1 MMPQYTKKAE
11 MALSL
16 AKQTSKELRQNYIG
30 TEHILL
36 GLLREDT
43 GVAARVLQDN
53 GVEESKL
60 ISMIYDLISPG
71 NYLPMRERDNYS
83 PRAEKILQEAAKQA
97 LRFHTEEI
105 GTEHI
110 LLAILKEGE
119 NVAVRLLT
127 TLGIQIQK
135 LYVDTLLA
143 MGQDGNLYKEDLGL
157 KGKKKKEKSTTDTL
171 DQYSRDMTKLAREGK
186 LDPVIGIE

>member
-1 MMPQYTKKAE
+1 M
-11 MALSL
+11 
-16 AKQTSKELRQNYIG
+16 
-30 TEHILL
+30 
-36 GLLREDT
+36 
-43 GVAARVLQDN
+43 
-53 GVEESKL
+53 
-60 ISMIYDLISPG
+60 
-71 NYLPMRERDNYS
+71 
-83 PRAEKILQEAAKQA
+83 QEAAKQA

-157 KGKKKKEKSTTDTL
+157 KGKKKKKRVQQIRWISTAVT
-171 DQYSRDMTKLAREGK
+171 
-186 LDPVIGIE
+186 